1 MSFKLRGGHHIVFN
15 IWCFSH
21 AYWDYTFIS
30 YPNCPSEIWT
40 HFFNVEK
47 NYTFCIFCSETC
59 QKININFWEWPLV
72 WWLTRRP
79 ELCDFFCNSWLSVR
93 FRSNCIFPRGKKWA
107 KTWYCEMSIT
117 LITPLLG
124 MKECWYELKNLKL
137 EWYCTAYTLSIIK
150 LAFLLV
156 VGQVLSHLMIS
167 SCDNKCSFLKG
178 CD

>member
-1 MSFKLRGGHHIVFN
+1 MRTYIRLP
-15 IWCFSH
+15 
-21 AYWDYTFIS
+21 YMD
-30 YPNCPSEIWT
+30 P
-40 HFFNVEK
+40 FFNVEK

-107 KTWYCEMSIT
+107 KTWYCETSIT

-124 MKECWYELKNLKL
+124 MKECWYKLKNLKL

-156 VGQVLSHLMIS
+156 VGQVFEPFN
-167 SCDNKCSFLKG
+167 DLKLW
-178 CD
+178 